1 MDLLIVFNILLI
13 LFLVGTYLSLSG
25 RVRKLEEVIRRKT
38 GATGVAPARREA
50 VESLESQ
57 EEIKAVQAG
66 AALPAGRGV
75 EVSPVGRGVEEKTE
89 ESTEEKSKETMEEA
103 QEEASKE
110 TIEETTEES
119 PAAGGALAGEPVSHQ
134 TPGRVAHM
142 LRPRTREE
150 WEILF
155 GGKLLN
161 RAGALALILA
171 AGFFLKYAFDN
182 NWLNETARVILG
194 GAAGMLL
201 IAGGYRFHRR
211 QLSVFSQGLTGAGVA
226 ILYLSIYAAF
236 DFYHLVPQPIAF
248 FLMALVTAAALL
260 ISLYYDARAIALL
273 GWAGGFLTPLLLVTA
288 ELNTLGL
295 FVYLT
300 LLDAGLI
307 AILVRRRRWRLL
319 ELLAVAAT
327 YGIYLTWSFRADL
340 PEGLGTA
347 LAFLTLW
354 WMLFAG
360 TNLLRSVTSDPVNRR
375 WRRAAIAIN
384 VLGYY
389 VMLMRLTRH
398 TEGLWDFFGVQF
410 QYAQSASVYSTGVV
424 TAVLSLVY
432 FGLTA
437 WIVRRTDDRPAAAEH
452 ATVAVLLAVLAPMSF
467 FNSYGVII
475 AWALEAFALFWF
487 GVHYGTRPVRHAG
500 TALSALSFVAIFLH
514 GGTIVSSLVS
524 TYVPILSLRT
534 GAYWVVGGLLLVCA
548 GMLQGREETRSDGT
562 RSDETRSD
570 RVLFSIFHVA
580 WSFLLLVW
588 GTVEILSYFQYRIIM
603 LGDGSLNQLENLRQ
617 LAVSGVWLI
626 GATLVM
632 LLGRLLDIRALRA
645 AAIVYFG
652 CTVVKAFVFD
662 LMMLDTLY
670 RIVGFLALSAILIAV
685 SYLYYRNRPA
695 S

>member
-1 MDLLIVFNILLI
+1 MELLIVFNILLI

-38 GATGVAPARREA
+38 GTTGTA
-50 VESLESQ
+50 
-57 EEIKAVQAG
+57 
-66 AALPAGRGV
+66 PAGRGV
-75 EVSPVGRGVEEKTE
+75 EETTE
-89 ESTEEKSKETMEEA
+89 ETEETTKETA
-103 QEEASKE
+103 KE

-119 PAAGGALAGEPVSHQ
+119 PAAGGALAGGALAGGALAGGALASEPVPHR

-182 NWLNETARVILG
+182 DWLNETARVILG

-211 QLSVFSQGLTGAGVA
+211 QMSVFSHGLTGAGVA

-236 DFYHLVPQPIAF
+236 DFYHLVPQPVAF
-248 FLMALVTAAALL
+248 FLMTLVTAAALL

-360 TNLLRSVTSDPVNRR
+360 TNLLRSVTGDPGNRW

-389 VMLMRLTRH
+389 VMLMRLTWH

-410 QYAQSASVYSTGVV
+410 QYEQHAADYSGGVA

-452 ATVAVLLAVLAPMSF
+452 ATVAVLLAVLAPISF
-467 FNSYGVII
+467 FFSYGVII

-500 TALSALSFVAIFLH
+500 TALAALSFVAIFLH
-514 GGTIVSSLVS
+514 GGTIVSNLVS
-524 TYVPILSLRT
+524 AYVPILSLRT

-548 GMLQGREETRSDGT
+548 GMLQGRDETRSEETGSDETRSEET
-562 RSDETRSD
+562 RSDETRRD

-588 GTVEILSYFQYRIIM
+588 GTVEILSYFQYRIIT

-670 RIVGFLALSAILIAV
+670 RIIGFLALSAILTAV

>member
-1 MDLLIVFNILLI
+1 MELLIVLNILLI

-38 GATGVAPARREA
+38 GATDPA
-50 VESLESQ
+50 
-57 EEIKAVQAG
+57 
-66 AALPAGRGV
+66 PAGRGV
-75 EVSPVGRGVEEKTE
+75 EETTEKTE
-89 ESTEEKSKETMEEA
+89 ETTKETA
-103 QEEASKE
+103 KE

-119 PAAGGALAGEPVSHQ
+119 PAGGALAGEPVPHR

-142 LRPRTREE
+142 LRPRSREE

-161 RAGALALILA
+161 RAGALALVLA
-171 AGFFLKYAFDN
+171 VGFFLKYAFDN
-182 NWLNETARVILG
+182 DWLNETARVILG
-194 GAAGMLL
+194 GAVGILL
-201 IAGGYRFHRR
+201 IAGGYRCHRR

-226 ILYLSIYAAF
+226 ILYLTIYAAF
-236 DFYHLVPQPIAF
+236 DFYHLVPQPVAF
-248 FLMALVTAAALL
+248 FLMTLVTAAALL

-360 TNLLRSVTSDPVNRR
+360 TNLLRSVTGDPGNRW

-384 VLGYY
+384 VLGFY
-389 VMLMRLTRH
+389 VMLMRLARH

-410 QYAQSASVYSTGVV
+410 QYAQNASVYSTGVV

-467 FNSYGVII
+467 FISYGVII

-500 TALSALSFVAIFLH
+500 TALAALSFVAIFLH

-524 TYVPILSLRT
+524 AYVPILSLRT

-548 GMLQGREETRSDGT
+548 GMLQGREETRSEETGSDVL
-562 RSDETRSD
+562 RSDVSRNDETGSDVTRRD

-670 RIVGFLALSAILIAV
+670 RIAGFLALSAILIAV